1 MDIYYARRI
10 MREQHLSIF
19 DMELIVTYYARVSTK
34 TEEQQNSKEN
44 QIEHFEDFISRN
56 TKWTLVKGYVDDV
69 RGESA
74 ANRENFLRMVE
85 DAKRGK
91 FDYIFTKETS
101 RFGRD
106 LIDCVS
112 YTRELM
118 SYGVCV
124 YFESDGI
131 NTIDPDAELKL
142 GLMATL
148 AQEEV
153 RKLSERVKFGHKR
166 SIQSNRIL
174 GNDRIFGYHYNKNGL
189 TVNEEEARMVRKL
202 FELYATDQY
211 SLRQLEDIIWG
222 MGYVG
227 RSGTKVSHHT
237 FANIIRNPKYK
248 GYYCGGKVRIEDYRT
263 KKQRFLPEEEWRMFK
278 DESGQLV
285 PQIVSEELWERAN
298 IILARRSSAITN
310 HRSSLKKNSPF
321 TGMIFCTVD
330 GKPYWRQSNTL
341 KSGLEYMWLCS
352 EKRRHGTSACPSF
365 AIYERELYQLLSDA
379 LLPKLRDISQSVND
393 YLECYARSGGSQ
405 EGRQEI
411 QRLEKAIEK
420 VERKKDRLLD
430 LSLDDSITK
439 AEFVKRN
446 DALTAEL
453 EPLEEELERLRRRQ
467 EKDPLVSDVE
477 DLRRYFLRYLDE
489 LSGEKI
495 TLTDA
500 IIKKLI
506 QRIEVT
512 PKNEREMELNIV
524 LKTQQETRA
533 LYQSAPRRTASRRR
547 IEPGI
552 AYKAQSGPPQPILRS
567 GNMGKKMIESY
578 ESSMSAK

>member
-1 MDIYYARRI
+1 MDIYYTRRI

-19 DMELIVTYYARVSTK
+19 DMELLITYYARVSTK
-34 TEEQQNSKEN
+34 TDEQQNSKEN
-44 QIEHFEDFISRN
+44 QIDHFEEFISKN
-56 TKWTLVKGYVDDV
+56 TRWTLVKGYVDDV

-124 YFESDGI
+124 YFEADGI

-166 SIQSNRIL
+166 AIQSNHIL
-174 GNDRIFGYHYNKNGL
+174 GNGRIFGYHYDKNGL
-189 TVNEEEARMVRKL
+189 TIDEEEAGMVRKL

-211 SLRQLEDIIWG
+211 SLKQLEDIIWN

-227 RSGTKVSHHT
+227 RTGKKISHNT
-237 FANIIRNPKYK
+237 FTGIIKNPKYK

-278 DESGQLV
+278 DETGLLV
-285 PQIVSEELWERAN
+285 PQIVSEELWEKAN
-298 IILARRSSAITN
+298 LILARRSNAIKG
-310 HRSSLKKNSPF
+310 HRTSLKKNSPF

-330 GKPYWRQSNTL
+330 GKPYWRTSNTP
-341 KSGLEYMWLCS
+341 KSGLEYLWVCS
-352 EKRRHGTSACPSF
+352 EKRRHGATVCPSF
-365 AIYERELYQLLSDA
+365 AIYERELYDLLSNT
-379 LLPKLRDISQSVND
+379 LLPQIKDISQSIND
-393 YLECYARSGGSQ
+393 YLECYTQSGGSKDHQQ
-405 EGRQEI
+405 EMRRI
-411 QRLEKAIEK
+411 EKAIEK
-420 VERKKDRLLD
+420 INIKKDRLLD
-430 LSLDDSITK
+430 LSLDDSISR

-446 DALTAEL
+446 DALNADL
-453 EPLEEELERLRRRQ
+453 EPLEEELDKLRRKAQ
-467 EKDPLVSDVE
+467 EKDPLISDVE

-489 LSGEKI
+489 LAEQKI
-495 TLTDA
+495 RLTDD

-512 PKNEREMELNIV
+512 PINEQEMELNII
-524 LKTQQETRA
+524 LKTQQETRTM
-533 LYQSAPRRTASRRR
+533 YKSAPHRSTRKKST
-547 IEPGI
+547 PGI
-552 AYKAQSGPPQPILRS
+552 AYKEQSGPPQPILRS
-567 GNMGKKMIESY
+567 GNMGKKMIEAY
-578 ESSMSAK
+578 ENSMK

>member
-1 MDIYYARRI
+1 MDIYYTRRI

-19 DMELIVTYYARVSTK
+19 DMELVVTYYARVSTK
-34 TEEQQNSKEN
+34 TDEQQNSKEN
-44 QIEHFEDFISRN
+44 QITHFEEFISRN
-56 TKWTLVKGYVDDV
+56 TKWTLVRGYVDDV

-174 GNDRIFGYHYNKNGL
+174 GNNRIFGYHYDKNGL
-189 TVNEEEARMVRKL
+189 TIDEEEAGMVRKL
-202 FELYATDQY
+202 FELYAT
-211 SLRQLEDIIWG
+211 II
-222 MGYVG
+222 
-227 RSGTKVSHHT
+227 K
-237 FANIIRNPKYK
+237 NPKYK

-278 DESGQLV
+278 DETGQLV
-285 PQIVSEELWERAN
+285 PQIVSEDLWERAN
-298 IILARRSSAITN
+298 IILARRSKAITG

-330 GKPYWRQSNTL
+330 GKPYWRTTNSV
-341 KSGLEYMWLCS
+341 KSGIEYMWLCS
-352 EKRRHGTSACPSF
+352 EKRRHGTGACPSF
-365 AIYERELYQLLSDA
+365 AIYERELYQLLNSA
-379 LLPKLRDISQSVND
+379 LLPRLRDISQSVND

-405 EGRQEI
+405 EGQQKIRE
-411 QRLEKAIEK
+411 LEKAIEK
-420 VERKKDRLLD
+420 IDSKKERLLD

-446 DALTAEL
+446 DALNTQL
-453 EPLEEELERLRRRQ
+453 EPLEEELERLRHQQ
-467 EKDPLVSDVE
+467 EKDPLISDVE
-477 DLRRYFLRYLDE
+477 DLRRYFLGYLEE
-489 LSGEKI
+489 LSGEEI
-495 TLTDA
+495 TLTDT

-512 PKNEREMELNIV
+512 PVNEQEMELNVV

-533 LYQSAPRRTASRRR
+533 LYQSAPRRTATRRR
-547 IEPGI
+547 AEPGI
-552 AYKAQSGPPQPILRS
+552 AYKVQSGPPQPILRS